1 MTASTSE
8 GFGLTLMEAIGS
20 GLPLIGFDVPYG
32 NQTFIEDGK
41 NGYLIPSSSDH
52 VEDQIKQ
59 AYAAKICQLYQE
71 NRLEAMRAHSYQIA
85 EGFLTKEILEKW
97 KKTVEEVL
105 HD

>member
-1 MTASTSE
+1 
-8 GFGLTLMEAIGS
+8 
-20 GLPLIGFDVPYG
+20 PLIGFDVPYG
-32 NQTFIEDGK
+32 NQTFIEDGQ

-59 AYAAKICQLYQE
+59 AYEAKICQLYQE

-85 EGFLTKEILEKW
+85 EGFLTEEILEKW

>member
-1 MTASTSE
+1 MVQ
-8 GFGLTLMEAIGS
+8 

-32 NQTFIEDGK
+32 NQTFIEDGQ

-85 EGFLTKEILEKW
+85 AGFFNRRNFRK
-97 KKTVEEVL
+97 VEENSRGGV